1 MSNSND
7 TRPHPLWPLPTNVSR
22 QASTTTFSA
31 RWQLD
36 NDSGEGVMQ
45 YPTALAANPLG
56 IGSPM
61 TIVYVSLLMFG
72 LGVVLHVIGQ
82 IWLTYYGFK
91 YSGGIGVGVLLVP
104 VVTAWFAFFKL
115 EKEGKEVSIMLW
127 LGGLALALV
136 TIAGFF
142 GPLTDGLSG
151 RAFAAGYLNPHYG
164 MVVPSIPPKPATPKA
179 PVTPATPDAGTPAV
193 ADGGAAAPATTDA
206 ATPQPGATDG
216 GGAAAPAVAPGA
228 PAAAPGSPAEAPPA
242 AAPGT
247 PAEAP
252 PAAAPGTPAA
262 ATPATPAG
270 GENGADSPK

>member
-1 MSNSND
+1 
-7 TRPHPLWPLPTNVSR
+7 
-22 QASTTTFSA
+22 
-31 RWQLD
+31 
-36 NDSGEGVMQ
+36 MQ

-72 LGVVLHVIGQ
+72 LGVILHVIGQ

-104 VVTAWFAFFKL
+104 IVTAWFAFFKL

-164 MVVPSIPPKPATPKA
+164 MVVPTIAPKPATPKA
-179 PVTPATPDAGTPAV
+179 PETPATPATPDAGATAM
-193 ADGGAAAPATTDA
+193 ADGGTAAPATTDA

-216 GGAAAPAVAPGA
+216 GGAATPAVAPGA
-228 PAAAPGSPAEAPPA
+228 PAAAPGAPAEA
-242 AAPGT
+242 
-247 PAEAP
+247 
-252 PAAAPGTPAA
+252 
-262 ATPATPAG
+262 PATPAG
-270 GENGADSPK
+270 GENGADPPK